1 MLSAKDYVGLYAI
14 IPTPAKAGA
23 NRLDARNTVD
33 LDESARLVN
42 ALIADGATGL
52 IALGTT
58 GECATLSQED
68 YETFVDCLLQTV
80 NRRIPTFIGTSALG
94 GHQVA
99 ARMRFIRER
108 GADGTLLGLPQWQPV
123 TTEMAVDFYKQ
134 VSACFPEIAVM
145 VYANARAFRYSFP
158 VEFWQAVA
166 REAPTVTSAKFS
178 RPKNLGELLEK
189 TGNRIHFMPN
199 EMTVEEFYR
208 KAPDTTTSCWATA
221 AGMGP
226 SPAIA
231 LMDAILAKDEDAI
244 PRISAELAWANEPL
258 HAIIGNP
265 EIFASTN
272 IQVEKT
278 RINEAGYCRAGPI
291 RSPYDHL
298 PAEYDAA
305 SRECGR
311 RWATLR
317 EKYSAAGR
325 RPARKAS

>member
-1 MLSAKDYVGLYAI
+1 MLSARDYVGLYAI

-23 NRLDARNTVD
+23 DRLDARNTVD
-33 LDESARLVN
+33 LDETARLVN
-42 ALIADGATGL
+42 NLIADGASGL

-68 YETFVDCLLQTV
+68 YEAFADCLLQTV
-80 NRRIPTFIGTSALG
+80 NKRIPTFVGTSALG

-99 ARMRFIRER
+99 ARLRFIRER

-134 VSACFPEIAVM
+134 VSEAFPEITVM

-158 VEFWQAVA
+158 LEFWEAVSRA
-166 REAPTVTSAKFS
+166 APTVTSAKFS
-178 RPKNLGELLEK
+178 RPKNLGELLDK
-189 TGNRIHFMPN
+189 TNRRIHFQPN

-231 LMDAILAKDEDAI
+231 LMDAILAKDEEAI
-244 PRISAELAWANEPL
+244 TRINAELAWANEPL

-291 RSPYDHL
+291 RSPYNHFA
-298 PAEYDAA
+298 PEYDAA

-325 RPARKAS
+325 SQARKAS

>member
-42 ALIADGATGL
+42 ALIADGASGL

-68 YETFVDCLLQTV
+68 YEAFADCLLQTV
-80 NRRIPTFIGTSALG
+80 NRRIPAFIGTSALG

-108 GADGTLLGLPQWQPV
+108 GAEGTLLGLPQWQPV

-134 VSACFPEIAVM
+134 VSEAFPEIAVM

-158 VEFWQAVA
+158 LEFWQAVA
-166 REAPTVTSAKFS
+166 REAPTITSAKFS
-178 RPKNLGELLEK
+178 RPKNLGDLLEK

-231 LMDAILAKDEDAI
+231 LMDAILAKDDAAI
-244 PRISAELAWANEPL
+244 AAINAELAWANEPL
-258 HAIIGNP
+258 KAIIGDP

-291 RSPYDHL
+291 RPPYDHL
-298 PAEYDAA
+298 APEYDAA

-325 RPARKAS
+325 TQARKAS